1 MSLVAAADEDLAL
14 GKIMDLQ
21 QQAFLLTLPDALV
34 SSTAKREILTTIAS
48 AIDEHTMMNFYTST
62 IQKLANAVESNGE
75 TAKKATTAAVAN
87 SIDLAALTKEPTPNG
102 FGANLLKGCQP
113 SSTYITELKS
123 SFEKKEKDLKLAL
136 EDAVANYGEVEVWD
150 AVQNQIDF
158 LARTSTLDVTVKTID
173 EALKTHKASTNQKI
187 RSLFKRVRSAI
198 FHSDITVLTESLE
211 QTNDLIEKGGDWEKR
226 NRFSVLKA
234 IAHMMKREL
243 TEASTLLLGTV
254 KTFTSYDVISYD
266 TFCQYTCILG
276 MLSLPRAK
284 IKADL
289 LDCPDLIPTLNAFPA
304 LKKYVYAFYE
314 GRYKDFFLALLEIS
328 DFLAKDRFLAPHRNY
343 IIKEMRAKVY
353 NQYLAAY
360 KSVRLASMAKS
371 FGVST
376 NFIDNELC
384 LFIAGSRV
392 NAKIDRVNG
401 IVETSRPAGK
411 NGDYQ
416 QVIEKGD
423 ILLNNIQ
430 KLTRIIQS

>member
-1 MSLVAAADEDLAL
+1 MKVA
-14 GKIMDLQ
+14 I
-21 QQAFLLTLPDALV
+21 
-34 SSTAKREILTTIAS
+34 
-48 AIDEHTMMNFYTST
+48 
-62 IQKLANAVESNGE
+62 
-75 TAKKATTAAVAN
+75 
-87 SIDLAALTKEPTPNG
+87 
-102 FGANLLKGCQP
+102 
-113 SSTYITELKS
+113 
-123 SFEKKEKDLKLAL
+123 
-136 EDAVANYGEVEVWD
+136 
-150 AVQNQIDF
+150 
-158 LARTSTLDVTVKTID
+158 KT
-173 EALKTHKASTNQKI
+173 
-187 RSLFKRVRSAI
+187 
-198 FHSDITVLTESLE
+198 
-211 QTNDLIEKGGDWEKR
+211 
-226 NRFSVLKA
+226 
-234 IAHMMKREL
+234 
-243 TEASTLLLGTV
+243 
-254 KTFTSYDVISYD
+254 
-266 TFCQYTCILG
+266 
-276 MLSLPRAK
+276 
-284 IKADL
+284 
-289 LDCPDLIPTLNAFPA
+289 
-304 LKKYVYAFYE
+304 
-314 GRYKDFFLALLEIS
+314 FFLALLEIS